1 MSGALPGVLSGAG
14 PVHLRWLSER
24 GEPELPVG
32 TTWGVPWKKGA
43 LAREEVPGLRLGWV
57 GVSAGSTGY
66 GGHSR
71 STETAGSGRPAVFA
85 ESNEPNESVVSGGFG
100 VSAGSTESTE
110 PSRLAESAGGG
121 CAGSLGNAG
130 CATGGTAGSMVGLP
144 VPGVAPGVV
153 LVRAHA
159 AWGEMIP
166 DVIPDE
172 ELVPLQS
179 WPTAFWPDG
188 SVKWTAHAAVFG
200 KGGSMRDA
208 ALAAG
213 GPPSGCAAVRLNPNG
228 QRPALAAGSALSV
241 EELEGA
247 IRVDT
252 GAITCLIGTRGQK
265 VIGSIM
271 RGGAE
276 LCSGGTLVCLREAES
291 AVSGG
296 RVRREEPFAG
306 RIHRAKVEQA
316 GPVRA
321 VVKLEGRHAAAS
333 GGSREWLPF
342 TLRLYFYARLESI
355 RFVYT
360 FHYDGNPHQDF
371 IKGLGI
377 SFALPMRGPLYNR
390 HVRFTG
396 GRGLFSES
404 PKTLHTRR
412 TKGRYRELFAEQT
425 AGRAIAFDPEQDA
438 YFLGLLD
445 DSATWDAF
453 KLVQDSSEHYRIAK
467 RTGAGCSWVKAA
479 DGRRAG
485 GLGYAGSEGGGLAV
499 GLKDFWQKHP
509 SAMEIS
515 GMAGEEAKFTVWFW
529 SPDAGAMD
537 LRHYDTKTHVES
549 SYEGAEELRATPY
562 GIANT
567 SELTVWCTGGTPEPE
582 AVARM
587 AREAG
592 APSRLVCGPEYTYAA
607 GAFGIWSLPD
617 RSTPAKAYLEDRL
630 DGIIAFYR
638 REIEQRK
645 WYGFWDY
652 GDVMHSYDPVR
663 HAWNYDLGGC
673 AWQNTELAPNMWLW
687 LTFLRTGRED
697 VFRMAEAMTRHTS
710 EVDAY
715 HFGEYAGLGSRHNV
729 VHWGCGCK
737 EARIAMAGLHRY
749 YYYLTADE
757 RIGDMMD
764 EVKDADYSTV
774 TLDPMRAYYP
784 KDEHPTHI
792 RVGPDWAAFSSNW
805 MTRWERYEDEVYR
818 DKIITGIGCLKAANF
833 RLISGPTYGYDPRT
847 GVLTGMGDDNWGR
860 HLAICMGGPQVW
872 FELAGMLEDPEWEEM
887 LAEFGLFYNLPSEEK
902 LVRTGG
908 AVGGGRLRFE
918 HPVLSVAIAAY
929 GAYYHND
936 AATAALCWSILLDND
951 FGRVDLSREEVPAL
965 HAEEVLEVDWMNTN
979 EASQWS
985 LNAIISLELIDQFLP
1000 EQITDES
1007 ASAAT

>member
-1 MSGALPGVLSGAG
+1 M
-14 PVHLRWLSER
+14 
-24 GEPELPVG
+24 
-32 TTWGVPWKKGA
+32 
-43 LAREEVPGLRLGWV
+43 
-57 GVSAGSTGY
+57 
-66 GGHSR
+66 
-71 STETAGSGRPAVFA
+71 FA
-85 ESNEPNESVVSGGFG
+85 K
-100 VSAGSTESTE
+100 
-110 PSRLAESAGGG
+110 SAGGG
-121 CAGSLGNAG
+121 CAGSVDNAG
-130 CATGGTAGSMVGLP
+130 SATVGTTGSTVSLSASDGT
-144 VPGVAPGVV
+144 PGAA
-153 LVRAHA
+153 LVREHA
-159 AWGEMIP
+159 ARAELIP
-166 DVIPDE
+166 DVIADVVPGE
-172 ELVPLQS
+172 VLVPMQS
-179 WPTAFWPDG
+179 WPTAYWPDG

-200 KGGSMRDA
+200 RGESGTETPATAAGSLPSGGA
-208 ALAAG
+208 AERLDPGGNERAFAAG
-213 GPPSGCAAVRLNPNG
+213 G
-228 QRPALAAGSALSV
+228 ALSV
-241 EELEGA
+241 EEQDDV

-252 GAITCLIGTRGQK
+252 GVITCLIGARGQK
-265 VIGSIM
+265 VIRSIM

-276 LCSGGTLVCLREAES
+276 VCSGGTLVCLREAES
-291 AVSGG
+291 AASGV

-321 VVKLEGRHAAAS
+321 VVKLEGRHQAAS

-342 TLRLYFYARLESI
+342 TLRLYFYAGLESI

-377 SFALPMRGPLYNR
+377 SFALPMHGPLYNR
-390 HVRFTG
+390 HVRFAG
-396 GRGLFSES
+396 ERGLFSES

-412 TKGRYRELFAEQT
+412 TKGRYRELFAGQT
-425 AGRAIAFDPEQDA
+425 AGRKVAFDPDQDA

-509 SAMEIS
+509 SGLEVT
-515 GMAGEEAKFTVWFW
+515 GMAGEEAKLTVWFW
-529 SPDAGAMD
+529 SPDAEAMD

-567 SELTVWCTGGTPEPE
+567 SELTVWCAGETP
-582 AVARM
+582 AAGLLARM

-592 APSRLVCGPEYTYAA
+592 APSRLVCEPEYTYAA

-638 REIEQRK
+638 REIEQRN

-652 GDVMHSYDPVR
+652 GDCMHSYDPVR
-663 HAWNYDLGGC
+663 HVWNYDLGGC

-710 EVDAY
+710 EVDVY

-764 EVKDADYSTV
+764 EVKNADYSTV
-774 TLDPMRAYYP
+774 TLDPMRAYFP
-784 KDEHPTHI
+784 KDEHPAHI

-805 MTRWERYEDEVYR
+805 MTRWERYEDEAYR

-872 FELAGMLEDPEWEEM
+872 FELAGLLEDPEWEEM
-887 LAEFGLFYNLPSEEK
+887 LAEFGLFYNLPPEEK
-902 LVRTGG
+902 LARTDG
-908 AVGGGRLRFE
+908 AIGGGRLRFE

-951 FGRVDLSREEVPAL
+951 FGRTDLSRAEVPAL

-985 LNAIISLELIDQFLP
+985 LNTIISLELIDQFLP
-1000 EQITDES
+1000 EQS
-1007 ASAAT
+1007 GMSG